1 MPPPVRSVTIAIYSD
16 VICPWCYLGKK
27 RLEEG
32 LQLAGVAEAQIAWL
46 PFELNPSMPAAGMD
60 RNSYLDAKF
69 GPGKRQEIEGRL
81 SAAAREDGLAFNW
94 PGVRRT
100 PNTRKAHILI
110 ALAAGQGKG
119 HMAAG
124 ALMKAYF
131 EQGRDIGQIEVL
143 TDIAV
148 GLGLSGAELQ
158 AAARDEALNREIERL
173 EQQSQEVGVQGVP
186 FFIVN
191 NRYGVSGAQPAAMW
205 AESLPQMMPEPAEAL

>member
-32 LQLAGVAEAQIAWL
+32 LRLAGVAEAQIAWL

-148 GLGLSGAELQ
+148 GLGLVR
-158 AAARDEALNREIERL
+158 RDCRPRRATRLSIAKSIDWSSNRRRSACRACRSSSSTTAMACPAP
-173 EQQSQEVGVQGVP
+173 SQ
-186 FFIVN
+186 
-191 NRYGVSGAQPAAMW
+191 
-205 AESLPQMMPEPAEAL
+205 PQCGPSRCRR